1 MLFRSSQRKYLRDK
15 NFNSKPRVKILIS
28 GLNISD
34 MRFKCAFLDRDG
46 VINQDKGYI
55 SKVSDFKIYPG
66 VGKAI
71 SLLNKRNYLVIIITN
86 QSGIGRGLIKIK
98 ELENLHNH
106 LRKKIKKDRAK
117 IDDIFYCPFHPEFGR
132 GKYKKKS
139 NDRKPGDGMI
149 RKAIKK
155 WKIDTKKSFMIGDK
169 ISDKIAAKKA
179 KIKFF
184 YKKEKN
190 LNTQMKIILK

>member
-1 MLFRSSQRKYLRDK
+1 M
-15 NFNSKPRVKILIS
+15 
-28 GLNISD
+28 G
-34 MRFKCAFLDRDG
+34 FKCAFLDRDG
-46 VINQDKGYI
+46 VINEDKGYI
-55 SKVSDFKIYPG
+55 SKISDFKIYPG

-71 SLLNKRNYLVIIITN
+71 SLLNKKNYLVIIITN

-106 LRKKIKKDRAK
+106 LKKKIKKDGAK
-117 IDDIFYCPFHPEFGR
+117 IDDIFYCPFHPEFGK

-149 RKAIKK
+149 KKAIKK
-155 WKIDTKKSFMIGDK
+155 WKINTKTSFMIGDK
-169 ISDKIAAKKA
+169 ISDKQAAKKA

-190 LNTQMKIILK
+190 LNTQIKNILK

>member
-1 MLFRSSQRKYLRDK
+1 M
-15 NFNSKPRVKILIS
+15 
-28 GLNISD
+28 G
-34 MRFKCAFLDRDG
+34 FKCAFLDRDG
-46 VINQDKGYI
+46 VINEDKGYI
-55 SKVSDFKIYPG
+55 SKISDFKIYPG

-71 SLLNKRNYLVIIITN
+71 SLLNKKNYLVIIITN

-98 ELENLHNH
+98 ELKNIHNF
-106 LRKKIKKDRAK
+106 LKKKIKKDGAK

-149 RKAIKK
+149 KKAIKK
-155 WKIDTKKSFMIGDK
+155 WKINTKTSFMIGDK
-169 ISDKIAAKKA
+169 ISDKQAAKKA

-184 YKKEKN
+184 YKNEKN
-190 LNTQMKIILK
+190 LNTQIKNILK

>member
-1 MLFRSSQRKYLRDK
+1 M
-15 NFNSKPRVKILIS
+15 
-28 GLNISD
+28 G
-34 MRFKCAFLDRDG
+34 FKCAFLDRDG
-46 VINQDKGYI
+46 VINEDKGYI
-55 SKVSDFKIYPG
+55 SKISDFKIYPG

-71 SLLNKRNYLVIIITN
+71 SLLNKKNYLVIIITN

-98 ELENLHNH
+98 ELKNIHNY
-106 LRKKIKKDRAK
+106 LRKKIKKYGGK
-117 IDDIFYCPFHPEFGR
+117 IDDIFYCPFHPEFGK

-149 RKAIKK
+149 KKAIKK
-155 WKIDTKKSFMIGDK
+155 WKINTKTSFMIGDK
-169 ISDKIAAKKA
+169 ISDKQAAKKA

-190 LNTQMKIILK
+190 LNTQIKNILK

>member
-1 MLFRSSQRKYLRDK
+1 
-15 NFNSKPRVKILIS
+15 
-28 GLNISD
+28 

-55 SKVSDFKIYPG
+55 SKISDFKIYPG

-98 ELENLHNH
+98 ELENLHNY

-117 IDDIFYCPFHPEFGR
+117 IDDIFYCPFHPEFGK

>member
-1 MLFRSSQRKYLRDK
+1 ME
-15 NFNSKPRVKILIS
+15 
-28 GLNISD
+28 
-34 MRFKCAFLDRDG
+34 FKCAFLDRDG
-46 VINQDKGYI
+46 VINHDKGYI
-55 SKVSDFKIYPG
+55 SKISDFKIYPG
-66 VGKAI
+66 AGKAI
-71 SLLNKRNYLVIIITN
+71 KLLNKKNYLVIIITN

-98 ELENLHNH
+98 ELKNLHNY
-106 LRKKIKKDRAK
+106 LKKEIKKDGGE
-117 IDDIFYCPFHPEFGR
+117 IDDIFYCPFHPKFGK

-155 WKIDTKKSFMIGDK
+155 WKINTKNSFMIGDK
-169 ISDKIAAKKA
+169 VSDELAAKKA

-190 LNTQMKIILK
+190 LNTQIKNILK

>member
-1 MLFRSSQRKYLRDK
+1 MK
-15 NFNSKPRVKILIS
+15 
-28 GLNISD
+28 
-34 MRFKCAFLDRDG
+34 FKCAFLDRDG

-55 SKVSDFKIYPG
+55 SKISDFKIYPG

-71 SLLNKRNYLVIIITN
+71 SLLNKKNYLVIIITN

-98 ELENLHNH
+98 ELKNIHNH
-106 LRKKIKKDRAK
+106 LRKKIKKYGGK
-117 IDDIFYCPFHPEFGR
+117 IDDIFYCPFHPEFGK

-155 WKIDTKKSFMIGDK
+155 WKINSKDSFMIGDK
-169 ISDKIAAKKA
+169 TSDKLAAKKA

-190 LNTQMKIILK
+190 LNTQIKNILK

>member
-1 MLFRSSQRKYLRDK
+1 MK
-15 NFNSKPRVKILIS
+15 
-28 GLNISD
+28 
-34 MRFKCAFLDRDG
+34 FKCAFLDRDG

-55 SKVSDFKIYPG
+55 SKISDFKIYPG

-71 SLLNKRNYLVIIITN
+71 SLLNKKNYLVIIITN

-98 ELENLHNH
+98 ELENLHNY
-106 LRKKIKKDRAK
+106 LKKKIKKDGAK

>member
-1 MLFRSSQRKYLRDK
+1 
-15 NFNSKPRVKILIS
+15 
-28 GLNISD
+28 
-34 MRFKCAFLDRDG
+34 MRYKCVFLDRDG

-55 SKVSDFKIYPG
+55 SKISDFKIYPG

-71 SLLNKRNYLVIIITN
+71 SLLNKKNYLVIIITN

-98 ELENLHNH
+98 ELKNIHNH
-106 LRKKIKKDRAK
+106 LRKKIKKYGGK
-117 IDDIFYCPFHPEFGR
+117 IDDIFYCPFHPEFGI

-155 WKIDTKKSFMIGDK
+155 WKINSKDSFMIGDK
-169 ISDKIAAKKA
+169 TSDKLAAKKA

-190 LNTQMKIILK
+190 LNTQIKNILK

>member
-1 MLFRSSQRKYLRDK
+1 M
-15 NFNSKPRVKILIS
+15 
-28 GLNISD
+28 G
-34 MRFKCAFLDRDG
+34 FKCAFLDRDG
-46 VINQDKGYI
+46 VINEDKGYI
-55 SKVSDFKIYPG
+55 SKISDFKIYPG

-71 SLLNKRNYLVIIITN
+71 SLLNKKNYLVIIITN

-98 ELENLHNH
+98 ELKNLHNY
-106 LRKKIKKDRAK
+106 LKKKILKYGGK
-117 IDDIFYCPFHPEFGR
+117 IDDIFYCPFHPEFGK

-149 RKAIKK
+149 KKAIKK
-155 WKIDTKKSFMIGDK
+155 WKINTKTSFMIGDK
-169 ISDKIAAKKA
+169 ISDKQAAKKA

-190 LNTQMKIILK
+190 LNTQIKNILK

>member
-1 MLFRSSQRKYLRDK
+1 
-15 NFNSKPRVKILIS
+15 
-28 GLNISD
+28 
-34 MRFKCAFLDRDG
+34 MRIKCAFLDRDG

-55 SKVSDFKIYPG
+55 SKISDFKIYPG

-71 SLLNKRNYLVIIITN
+71 SLLNKKNYLVIIITN

-98 ELENLHNH
+98 ELENLHNY
-106 LRKKIKKDRAK
+106 LKKKIKKDGAK
-117 IDDIFYCPFHPEFGR
+117 IDDIFYCPFHPEFGK

-149 RKAIKK
+149 KKAIKK
-155 WKIDTKKSFMIGDK
+155 WKINTKTSFMIGDK
-169 ISDKIAAKKA
+169 ISDKQAAKKA

-184 YKKEKN
+184 YKNEKN
-190 LNTQMKIILK
+190 LNTQIKNILK

>member
-1 MLFRSSQRKYLRDK
+1 MIKK
-15 NFNSKPRVKILIS
+15 NKKN
-28 GLNISD
+28 
-34 MRFKCAFLDRDG
+34 KCVFLDRDG
-46 VINQDKGYI
+46 VINIDRGYI

-71 SLLNKRNYLVIIITN
+71 NLLNKKNYLVIIITN
-86 QSGIGRGLIKIK
+86 QSGVGRGLIKLN
-98 ELENLHNH
+98 ELKLIHSF
-106 LRKKIKKDRAK
+106 LKKNISKYNAK
-117 IDDIFYCPFHPEFGR
+117 INDIFFCPYHPKFGK

-155 WKIDTKKSFMIGDK
+155 WKINTNTSFMVGDK
-169 ISDKIAAKKA
+169 ISDKLAAKKA

-190 LNTQMKIILK
+190 LNTQIKNILK

>member
-1 MLFRSSQRKYLRDK
+1 
-15 NFNSKPRVKILIS
+15 
-28 GLNISD
+28 
-34 MRFKCAFLDRDG
+34 MRIKCAFLDRDG

-55 SKVSDFKIYPG
+55 SKISDFKIYPG

-71 SLLNKRNYLVIIITN
+71 SLLNKKNYLVIIITN

-98 ELENLHNH
+98 ELENLHNY
-106 LRKKIKKDRAK
+106 LKKKIKKDGAK
-117 IDDIFYCPFHPEFGR
+117 IDDIFYCPFHPEFGK

-149 RKAIKK
+149 KKAIKK
-155 WKIDTKKSFMIGDK
+155 WKINTKTSFMIGDK
-169 ISDKIAAKKA
+169 ISDKQAAKKA

-190 LNTQMKIILK
+190 LNTQIKNILK

>member
-1 MLFRSSQRKYLRDK
+1 
-15 NFNSKPRVKILIS
+15 
-28 GLNISD
+28 
-34 MRFKCAFLDRDG
+34 MRIKCAFLDRDG

-55 SKVSDFKIYPG
+55 SKISDFKIYPG

-71 SLLNKRNYLVIIITN
+71 SLLNKKNYLVIIITN

-106 LRKKIKKDRAK
+106 LKKKIKKDGAK
-117 IDDIFYCPFHPEFGR
+117 IDDIFYCPFHPEFGK

-149 RKAIKK
+149 KKAIKK
-155 WKIDTKKSFMIGDK
+155 WKINTKSSFMIGDK
-169 ISDKIAAKKA
+169 ISDKLAAKKA

-190 LNTQMKIILK
+190 LNTQIKNILK

>member
-1 MLFRSSQRKYLRDK
+1 
-15 NFNSKPRVKILIS
+15 
-28 GLNISD
+28 

-55 SKVSDFKIYPG
+55 SKISDFKIYPG

-71 SLLNKRNYLVIIITN
+71 SLLNKKNYLVIIITN

-98 ELENLHNH
+98 ELKNLHNH
-106 LRKKIKKDRAK
+106 LKKKIKNYGAQ
-117 IDDIFYCPFHPEFGR
+117 IDDIFYCPFHPKFGK
-132 GKYKKKS
+132 GKFKKKS

-155 WKIDTKKSFMIGDK
+155 WKIDTKTSFMIGDK
-169 ISDKIAAKKA
+169 ISDKLAAKKA
-179 KIKFF
+179 KIRFF

-190 LNTQMKIILK
+190 LNTQIKNILK

>member
-1 MLFRSSQRKYLRDK
+1 MK
-15 NFNSKPRVKILIS
+15 
-28 GLNISD
+28 
-34 MRFKCAFLDRDG
+34 FKCAFLDRDG

-55 SKVSDFKIYPG
+55 SKISNFKIFPG

-71 SLLNKRNYLVIIITN
+71 NLLNKKKYLVIIITN

-98 ELENLHNH
+98 ELKKLHTY
-106 LRKKIKKDRAK
+106 LKKKIRKDDGK
-117 IDDIFYCPFHPEFGR
+117 IDDIFYCPFHPKFGK

-155 WKIDTKKSFMIGDK
+155 RKIDTKNSFMIGDK
-169 ISDKIAAKKA
+169 VSDKLAAKKA
-179 KIKFF
+179 NIKFF
-184 YKKEKN
+184 YKKNKN
-190 LNTQMKIILK
+190 LNTQIRNILK

>member
-1 MLFRSSQRKYLRDK
+1 
-15 NFNSKPRVKILIS
+15 
-28 GLNISD
+28 
-34 MRFKCAFLDRDG
+34 MRYKCVFLDRDG

-55 SKVSDFKIYPG
+55 SKISDFKIYPG

-71 SLLNKRNYLVIIITN
+71 SLLNKKNYLVIIITN
-86 QSGIGRGLIKIK
+86 QSGVGRGLIKIK
-98 ELENLHNH
+98 ELKNIHNY
-106 LRKKIKKDRAK
+106 LRKKIKKYGGK
-117 IDDIFYCPFHPEFGR
+117 IDDIFYCPFHPEFGK

-155 WKIDTKKSFMIGDK
+155 WKVNTKTSFMIGDK
-169 ISDKIAAKKA
+169 ISDKLAAKKA

-190 LNTQMKIILK
+190 LNTQIKNILK

>member
-1 MLFRSSQRKYLRDK
+1 ME
-15 NFNSKPRVKILIS
+15 
-28 GLNISD
+28 
-34 MRFKCAFLDRDG
+34 FKCAFLDRDG

-55 SKVSDFKIYPG
+55 SKISDFKIYPG

-71 SLLNKRNYLVIIITN
+71 SLLNKKNYLVIIITN

-98 ELENLHNH
+98 ELKNIHNY
-106 LRKKIKKDRAK
+106 LRKKIKKYGGK
-117 IDDIFYCPFHPEFGR
+117 IDDIFYCPFHPEFGK

-155 WKIDTKKSFMIGDK
+155 WKVNTKTSFMIGDK
-169 ISDKIAAKKA
+169 ISDKLAAKKA

-190 LNTQMKIILK
+190 LNTQIKNILK

>member
-1 MLFRSSQRKYLRDK
+1 
-15 NFNSKPRVKILIS
+15 
-28 GLNISD
+28 
-34 MRFKCAFLDRDG
+34 MRYKCVFLDRDG

-55 SKVSDFKIYPG
+55 SKISDFKIYPG

-71 SLLNKRNYLVIIITN
+71 SLLNKKNYLVIIITN

-98 ELENLHNH
+98 ELKNLHNH
-106 LRKKIKKDRAK
+106 LKKKIKNYGAK
-117 IDDIFYCPFHPEFGR
+117 IDDIFYCPFHPKFGK
-132 GKYKKKS
+132 GKFKKKS

-155 WKIDTKKSFMIGDK
+155 WKIDTKTSFMIGDK
-169 ISDKIAAKKA
+169 ISDKLAAKKA
-179 KIKFF
+179 KIRFF

-190 LNTQMKIILK
+190 LNTQIKNILK

>member
-1 MLFRSSQRKYLRDK
+1 
-15 NFNSKPRVKILIS
+15 
-28 GLNISD
+28 

-71 SLLNKRNYLVIIITN
+71 SLLNKRNYLVIIVTN

-98 ELENLHNH
+98 ELENLHNY

-117 IDDIFYCPFHPEFGR
+117 IDDIFYCPFHPEFGK

>member
-1 MLFRSSQRKYLRDK
+1 
-15 NFNSKPRVKILIS
+15 
-28 GLNISD
+28 
-34 MRFKCAFLDRDG
+34 MRFKCAFLDRDC

-55 SKVSDFKIYPG
+55 SKISDFKIYPG

-71 SLLNKRNYLVIIITN
+71 SLLNKKNYLVIIITN

-98 ELENLHNH
+98 ELENLHKH
-106 LRKKIKKDRAK
+106 LKKKIKKDGAK
-117 IDDIFYCPFHPEFGR
+117 IDVIFYCPFHPEFGK

-155 WKIDTKKSFMIGDK
+155 WKIDTKTSFMIGDK
-169 ISDKIAAKKA
+169 ISDKLAAKKA

-190 LNTQMKIILK
+190 FNTQIKNILK

>member
-1 MLFRSSQRKYLRDK
+1 MK
-15 NFNSKPRVKILIS
+15 
-28 GLNISD
+28 
-34 MRFKCAFLDRDG
+34 FKCAFLDRDG

-55 SKVSDFKIYPG
+55 SKISDFKIYPG

-71 SLLNKRNYLVIIITN
+71 SLLNKKNYLVIIITN

-98 ELENLHNH
+98 ELKNIHNH
-106 LRKKIKKDRAK
+106 LRKKIKKYGGK
-117 IDDIFYCPFHPEFGR
+117 IDDIFYCPFHPEFGK

-149 RKAIKK
+149 KKAIKK
-155 WKIDTKKSFMIGDK
+155 WKINTKTSFMIGDK
-169 ISDKIAAKKA
+169 ISDKQAAKKA

-190 LNTQMKIILK
+190 LNTQIKNILK

>member
-1 MLFRSSQRKYLRDK
+1 
-15 NFNSKPRVKILIS
+15 
-28 GLNISD
+28 
-34 MRFKCAFLDRDG
+34 MRYKCVFLDRDG

-55 SKVSDFKIYPG
+55 SKISDFKIYPG

-71 SLLNKRNYLVIIITN
+71 SLLNKKNYLVIIITN

-98 ELENLHNH
+98 ELKNIHNY
-106 LRKKIKKDRAK
+106 LRKKIKKYGGK
-117 IDDIFYCPFHPEFGR
+117 IDDIFYCPFHPEFGK

-149 RKAIKK
+149 KKAIKK
-155 WKIDTKKSFMIGDK
+155 WKINTKTSFMIGDK
-169 ISDKIAAKKA
+169 ISDKQAAKKA

-190 LNTQMKIILK
+190 LNTQIKNILK

>member
-1 MLFRSSQRKYLRDK
+1 
-15 NFNSKPRVKILIS
+15 
-28 GLNISD
+28 

-55 SKVSDFKIYPG
+55 SKISDFKIYPG

-98 ELENLHNH
+98 DLENLHNY
-106 LRKKIKKDRAK
+106 LKKKIKKDRAK
-117 IDDIFYCPFHPEFGR
+117 IDDIFYCPFHPEFGK

-155 WKIDTKKSFMIGDK
+155 WKIDTKTSFMIGDK
-169 ISDKIAAKKA
+169 ISDKLAAKKA
-179 KIKFF
+179 KIRFF
-184 YKKEKN
+184 YKKDKN
-190 LNTQMKIILK
+190 LNTQIKNILK